1 MTMHQA
7 QTDFDIVISG
17 AGLVGLAL
25 AAALGREGFRVAIL
39 EAREPVRD
47 WPDGTID
54 LRVYAISRASQHLF
68 ESLGAWPAIAPLAQP
83 YREMHVWD
91 AGSEGE
97 IHFDSAELGEPD
109 LGHIIESRVI
119 ERALLDVVEATETV
133 TRFCPASLQGFG
145 LNGDRQHIELVD
157 GTTLTAQLLV
167 GADGKQSRV
176 RDLAG
181 IHVQVSDYGQQALV
195 AVVATEKPHRETAW
209 QRFLPSGPLAFLP
222 LHDGR
227 CSIVWSATSSKAQAL
242 LALDDEAFCRALGEA
257 FAYRLG
263 EITDVGERVLFPL
276 QGQSAQAYVKPG
288 LALVGDA
295 AHVVH
300 PLAGQGVNLGLKD
313 VQALV
318 ETLRVARE
326 SGRSPGACPVL
337 RRYERARRGDN
348 QLTLAA
354 MGGFKQLFGSTL
366 APVRFARGL
375 GLKLVDHATPVKAQL
390 IRSAMGL

>member
-1 MTMHQA
+1 MAA
-7 QTDFDIVISG
+7 QHTDFDVVISG

-25 AAALGREGFRVAIL
+25 AAVLGRDGFRTAIL

-47 WPDGTID
+47 WPTDTID
-54 LRVYAISRASQHLF
+54 LRVYAISRASQRLL
-68 ESLGAWPAIAPLAQP
+68 ERLGAWSVIEPLAQP
-83 YREMHVWD
+83 YRDMQVWD

-119 ERALLDVVEATETV
+119 ERSLLDVVESLDKV
-133 TRFCPASLQGFG
+133 TRFCPARLQGFEV
-145 LNGDRQHIELVD
+145 GDGEPEIVLED
-157 GTTLTAQLLV
+157 GTPLTAGLLV

-181 IHVQVSDYGQQALV
+181 IHVQVSDYAQQALV
-195 AVVATEKPHRETAW
+195 AVVTTEKPHQETAW

-227 CSIVWSATSSKAQAL
+227 CSIVWSATSDKASAL
-242 LALDDEAFCRALGEA
+242 PALDDEAFCHALGEA

-263 EITDVGERVLFPL
+263 HITHVGERALFPL
-276 QGQSAQAYVKPG
+276 QGQSAKNYVQPG

-313 VQALV
+313 VQALA
-318 ETLRVARE
+318 ETLHSARE
-326 SGRSPGACPVL
+326 QGRKPGAFSVL
-337 RRYERARRGDN
+337 RRYERTRRGDN
-348 QLTLAA
+348 QLTLAT
-354 MGGFKQLFGSTL
+354 MSGFKQLFGSTL
-366 APVRFARGL
+366 APVCAVRGL
-375 GLKLVDHATPVKAQL
+375 GLKLFDRATPLKTQL
-390 IRSAMGL
+390 MRAAMGL

>member
-1 MTMHQA
+1 MDHRQA
-7 QTDFDIVISG
+7 DFDIVISG

-25 AAALGREGFRVAIL
+25 AAALGREGFSVAIL
-39 EAREPVRD
+39 EAREPVHD
-47 WPDGTID
+47 WPADSID
-54 LRVYAISRASQHLF
+54 LRVYAISRASQRLLDA
-68 ESLGAWPAIAPLAQP
+68 LGAWPAIAPLAQP

-119 ERALLDVVEATETV
+119 ERALLDVVESTGAV
-133 TRFCPASLQGFG
+133 TRFCPARLQTFEYDDG
-145 LNGDRQHIELVD
+145 RQHIGLDD
-157 GTTLTAQLLV
+157 GKSLTARLLI
-167 GADGKQSRV
+167 GADGKHSRV

-195 AVVATEKPHRETAW
+195 AVVETEKPHQETAW

-227 CSIVWSATSSKAQAL
+227 CSIVWSATSSKAQTL
-242 LALDDEAFCRALGEA
+242 LALDDQAFCRALGEA
-257 FAYRLG
+257 FEYRLG
-263 EITDVGERVLFPL
+263 EIRTVGDRVLFPL
-276 QGQSAQAYVKPG
+276 QAQSAEAYVKPG

-313 VQALV
+313 VQALAD
-318 ETLRVARE
+318 ELHAARE
-326 SGRSPGACPVL
+326 SGRNPGAFSVL

-354 MGGFKQLFGSTL
+354 MSAFKQLFGSTL
-366 APVRFARGL
+366 TPVRLARGL
-375 GLKLVDHATPVKAQL
+375 GLKLFDRATPVKAQI